1 MVNMK
6 LSDFVRTSTIHMLIL
21 CTRRCLQPFP
31 VTLFRR
37 NGERQ
42 TNLTGNCNIAIL
54 TSRGTY
60 FFSFMLSSRGFS
72 TLYICEIKTVA
83 NHTLVFMEIVI
94 LFKMFR

>member
-21 CTRRCLQPFP
+21 CTRRYLQPFP
-31 VTLFRR
+31 VALFRR

-42 TNLTGNCNIAIL
+42 TNFTGNCNIAIL

-60 FFSFMLSSRGFS
+60 FFHSYFL
-72 TLYICEIKTVA
+72 LE
-83 NHTLVFMEIVI
+83 VFLPYTFVKSKRLQTIH
-94 LFKMFR
+94 